1 MKNRYLELVKIIKE
15 ADYYYHTL
23 DKPIMTDQE
32 YDNLIREL
40 FKIEEEN
47 PELISVD
54 SPTNRVG
61 GETLKKFNK
70 LTHLI
75 PMMSLSNVFNSEEIL
90 AFHERVQKES
100 SNPEYLVE
108 YKIDGLSVSLH
119 YEKGHLVSAATRGD
133 GVVGEDIT
141 NNVKTIRTVPLS
153 LSKEIDIEVRGEIY
167 ISKTRL
173 SEINELRRKEGKEE
187 FQNCRNLAAGTIRQL
202 DPKIVSERKLDS
214 FIYHIPEPNK
224 YDLETQSE
232 GLKFLEELGFKINK
246 EYKIFNNIQELIKY
260 TSHMEAIR
268 KTLDY
273 DIDGLVIKVNS
284 IKDQNLMGSLTRYP
298 KWATAYKFPP
308 EEVLTK
314 LEDIIFTVGRT
325 GQITPNAV
333 LDPTLVQGSV
343 ISRATLH
350 NEDYIKERDLMI
362 GDIVS
367 IRKAGDVIP
376 EVVSSIKS
384 RRSGKEKKF
393 EMIKNCP
400 ICGSELKKQE
410 GQVDYYCFNLNCSAR
425 NIESI
430 IHFASRNAM
439 NIAGLGEKV
448 VEDFY
453 NNKIINNIVDIY
465 KIEKHKDKIVNMY
478 GYGEKKYN
486 NLIEG
491 INNSKRLS
499 LEKFLFGLG
508 ISEVGETMARSLAR
522 EFLNIDNIID
532 KSEEELLKV
541 KDVGEVIAKNI
552 VSFFS
557 NEGNLELI
565 RSFKELGLNMD
576 YLGTVD
582 KKDEFSD
589 KTFVITGSFE
599 KFTREELKEIIDG
612 FGGKVS
618 ESVSKKTSV
627 LIKGEE
633 AGSKLIKAQELGIE
647 IWDEEKIYEI
657 LDSVK

>member
-522 EFLNIDNIID
+522 EFLNIDIIID